1 VFPLVEEVGGYF
13 KMRVS
18 SSKWLVGG
26 GLVTLAIIV
35 ASVIVGLLN
44 RPQDVALLPEGTPGG
59 TVQRYLLAI
68 ENGET
73 RQAYDSFSAGLQEK
87 CSFEYFRDTARGY
100 NRNASDDA
108 RDTRISLES
117 ERPVDNAIEVQIRIT
132 ESYVS
137 APFDVNE
144 YSHSEVFLLEQ
155 IDGTWQF
162 VDEPWPTYGCPEP

>member
-1 VFPLVEEVGGYF
+1 
-13 KMRVS
+13 MQMS
-18 SSKWLVGG
+18 SSKWLVTGG
-26 GLVTLAIIV
+26 VVTLAIII
-35 ASVIVGLLN
+35 ASVIVGVLN
-44 RPQDVALLPEGTPGG
+44 RPGNVALLPEGTPGG

-73 RQAYDSFSAGLQEK
+73 RQAYDNFSAGLQEK
-87 CSFEYFRDTARGY
+87 CTFEYFRDTARGFD
-100 NRNASDDA
+100 RTASDDT

-155 IDGTWQF
+155 VDGIWQI
-162 VDEPWPTYGCPEP
+162 VDEPWPMYGCPEP

>member
-1 VFPLVEEVGGYF
+1 ML
-13 KMRVS
+13 
-18 SSKWLVGG
+18 GG
-26 GLVTLAIIV
+26 GLVILALIISSV
-35 ASVIVGLLN
+35 AVGLLS
-44 RPQDVALLPEGTPGG
+44 RSQPVSLLPEATPGG

-73 RQAYDSFSAGLQEK
+73 RQAYDYLSADLQEK
-87 CSFEYFRDTARGY
+87 CTFEYFRDTARGY
-100 NRNASDDA
+100 NRIDSNDA

-117 ERPVDNAIEVQIRIT
+117 EKTVDNATEVQIRIT

-155 IDGTWQF
+155 LDGNWKF
-162 VDEPWPTYGCPEP
+162 VDEPWPMTWCPEPPRSQ

>member
-1 VFPLVEEVGGYF
+1 
-13 KMRVS
+13 MRSV
-18 SSKWLVGG
+18 SSKWLLGG
-26 GLVTLAIIV
+26 GLVILALIIS
-35 ASVIVGLLN
+35 SVVVGLLS
-44 RPQDVALLPEGTPGG
+44 RSQTITLLPEATPGG

-73 RQAYDSFSAGLQEK
+73 RQAYDYFSADLQER
-87 CSFEYFRDTARGY
+87 CTFEYFRDTARGY
-100 NRNASDDA
+100 NRIDSNDA

-117 ERPVDNAIEVQIRIT
+117 ERLVDNATEVQIRIT

-155 IDGTWQF
+155 LDGDWKL
-162 VDEPWPTYGCPEP
+162 VDEPWPIYGCPEPVKPR